1 MVDTHAPTRRRK
13 HLFAVLTMA
22 IALIV
27 GEFLIIAVARFS
39 EWLVTP
45 LVFAWLLS
53 TAVVAIGGY
62 LIFGLPILRVY
73 GDTSDAKMTEPD
85 FRGVWAER
93 ILRNGSY
100 LAYLG
105 GSIVGGAPGVAWY
118 YGSRGDSHA
127 SQRTMGAAAI
137 MAAFWCA
144 LYLGV
149 LTWLFG

>member
-1 MVDTHAPTRRRK
+1 MVDTHPPTRRRK

-53 TAVVAIGGY
+53 TAVVTIGGY
-62 LIFGLPILRVY
+62 LIFGLAILRVY
-73 GDTSDAKMTEPD
+73 GDTSDGKTTKPD

-93 ILRNGSY
+93 ILRNGSH

-118 YGSRGDSHA
+118 YGSRG
-127 SQRTMGAAAI
+127 G
-137 MAAFWCA
+137 
-144 LYLGV
+144 
-149 LTWLFG
+149 